1 MENFAIYELN
11 RASRFKDESKVATLG
26 PWAFALGKVINGAQS
41 RRTDLSKYDHN
52 KQQDL
57 YRGGGITA
65 KEIEEYQKMV
75 GKKGVD
81 YKYRKW

>member
-26 PWAFALGKVINGAQS
+26 PWAFALGAIIANAQR

-57 YRGGGITA
+57 YRGGGMTA
-65 KEIEEYQKMV
+65 DEIEEYQKRI
-75 GKKGVD
+75 G
-81 YKYRKW
+81 